1 MGHREPTKG
10 FAWPVPP
17 EELADVQVFVLEW
30 NADGRVMVRQQPVA
44 ACPPRNGAL
53 PRLALPRVEASPA
66 QSGTAPRRS
75 QIQLAWTAEPAA
87 RGALRQPVVRNRATW
102 LGIGTL
108 MGIAL
113 AASTLPDAS
122 TSLNGRRAP
131 VEIPGPPV
139 GTPAGF
145 PAASPALRRVAAVV
159 ADTPP
164 VVAPARERRGVQGIV
179 DVAPAATAPRPVADA
194 RTRPRTPRPSA
205 ATTTAVLQ
213 EVRRYEVAY
222 TRMDAAATH
231 AVWPSADRE
240 SLVRQFTGLRNAP
253 SSRTLCRRGERRRR
267 SGHVPRDVALPSTAG
282 RPLDARPSRSMAVRP
297 GAASGR
303 VGDRGRRRAR
313 RTAVPSALMPRYWP
327 SSTTACTVP
336 CRTAR
341 ASAAWSRSF
350 WSA

>member
-1 MGHREPTKG
+1 MGHREPTTG

-30 NADGRVMVRQQPVA
+30 SADGRVMVRQQPVVA
-44 ACPPRNGAL
+44 RPPRNAAL
-53 PRLALPRVEASPA
+53 PRLALARVEASPRPEA
-66 QSGTAPRRS
+66 GGAAPLR
-75 QIQLAWTAEPAA
+75 IQLAWTVEPAA
-87 RGALRQPVVRNRATW
+87 GSALRRPVVRDRATW
-102 LGIGTL
+102 LGIGTV

-122 TSLNGRRAP
+122 TGVNGRRAL

-139 GTPAGF
+139 VTPAG
-145 PAASPALRRVAAVV
+145 PPEASPALRRVTAVV

-179 DVAPAATAPRPVADA
+179 DVAPAATARRPAPDA

-240 SLVRQFTGLRNAP
+240 SLVRQFTGLREQYLRLERCVVEGQGDAALVTC
-253 SSRTLCRRGERRRR
+253 RGTLRYRPRLGDHSTRVHRGAWRFALERRADGWVIA
-267 SGHVPRDVALPSTAG
+267 SV
-282 RPLDARPSRSMAVRP
+282 DAPAEPPSRLP
-297 GAASGR
+297 
-303 VGDRGRRRAR
+303 
-313 RTAVPSALMPRYWP
+313 
-327 SSTTACTVP
+327 
-336 CRTAR
+336 
-341 ASAAWSRSF
+341 
-350 WSA
+350 